1 MSIAVE
7 HDKLWDW
14 PLQANDEFVNVV
26 EDSTHFEVDL
36 DAKYFSPKE
45 IKVTLGHNASQIL
58 CLSLVKTMGD
68 LLQIQMEHDG
78 LDNGTTNI
86 SRTILRCYKLPVG
99 VDVQSLKSNL
109 TNKGILHISGK
120 KL

>member
-7 HDKLWDW
+7 NNKLWDW

-26 EDSTHFEVDL
+26 EDSAHFEVDL
-36 DAKYFSPKE
+36 DAKSFLPQE
-45 IKVTLGHNASQIL
+45 IKVR
-58 CLSLVKTMGD
+58 TMGD
-68 LLQIQMEHDG
+68 LLQIQMEHNDLG
-78 LDNGTTNI
+78 SGNTNI
-86 SRTILRCYKLPVG
+86 SRCILRCYKLPVG

-120 KL
+120 KF